1 LILNTAADRLGN
13 SQISALAR
21 LIIGESRTFPDLATI
36 WHDNVVAQML
46 RLMTG
51 IMVQAQQRG

>member
-1 LILNTAADRLGN
+1 
-13 SQISALAR
+13 LAR

-51 IMVQAQQRG
+51 IMAQAQQRGEIRPGDPTLYAFSELGQ